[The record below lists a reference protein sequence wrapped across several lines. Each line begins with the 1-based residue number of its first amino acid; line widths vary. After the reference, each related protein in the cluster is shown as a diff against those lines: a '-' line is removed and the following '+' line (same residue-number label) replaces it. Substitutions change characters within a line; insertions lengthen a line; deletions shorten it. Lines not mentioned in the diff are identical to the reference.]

1 LSRQCPLGCGP
12 IPKHDAHCK
21 CGFKPERRLSKQPRE
36 RRMTDRN
43 ETPSKRGYEW
53 PFKST
58 KYPKGVEE

>member
-1 LSRQCPLGCGP
+1 L
-12 IPKHDAHCK
+12 
-21 CGFKPERRLSKQPRE
+21 E